1 MRIRTLTKLLLGAV
15 LSFAVLLGMPINDAK
30 AEWPEKPITLILPVG
45 AGGSHDRNARVF
57 TSVIPQYLGNAIIV
71 KLMPGASGQIGT
83 AAAAKA
89 KADGYTLLFT
99 HNYFDQLQKHVKKL
113 PYNTDKDLVT
123 VGKLNSGNFSVIV
136 HGNSPYKTW
145 GQLVAFAKKNPGK
158 LKFAHSGNWGAT
170 HAPALQLFTEAG
182 IADKIVM
189 VPYKGGGPSMRG
201 FLAKEADFTMQFKST
216 ILGQKPGKV
225 RVLISA
231 GTKTA
236 FKGVP
241 TFKDLGYTADI
252 GLMHRVIMA
261 PRKIPADRLAKLQG
275 ALKKLQGDKT
285 YKRLIKAIGETT
297 DYVDGPAYEARR
309 PAQSKAYMGMVKGL
323 MKK

>member
-1 MRIRTLTKLLLGAV
+1 MKFQNLVKLGLGVFIAAGTI
-15 LSFAVLLGMPINDAK
+15 FAGEARG
-30 AEWPEKPITLILPVG
+30 EYPEKPITLVLPVG

-71 KLMPGASGQIGT
+71 KLKPGASGQIGT
-83 AAAAKA
+83 SEVAKA

-113 PYNTDKDLVT
+113 PYNTDKDLIT
-123 VGKLNSGNFSVIV
+123 VGKLNSGSFSVIV
-136 HGNSPYKTW
+136 RADSSFKTW
-145 GQLVAFAKKNPGK
+145 QQLVDFAKKNPGK

-170 HAPALQLFTEAG
+170 HAPGLQLFTEAG
-182 IADKIVM
+182 IADKVVM
-189 VPYKGGGPSMRG
+189 VPYKGGGPSLRG
-201 FLAKEADFTMQFKST
+201 FLAGEADFTFQFKST
-216 ILGQKPGKV
+216 ILAQGKKV

-241 TFKDLGYTADI
+241 TFKDLGYTADL
-252 GLMHRVIMA
+252 GLMHRVIQA
-261 PRKIPADRLAKLQG
+261 PRGIPADRLAKLRKSLLDMQN
-275 ALKKLQGDKT
+275 DKT

-297 DYVDGPAYEARR
+297 DYVDGAAYEKQR
-309 PAQSKAYMGMVKGL
+309 PAQSAAYKAMVKGL

>member
-1 MRIRTLTKLLLGAV
+1 MRFGNIGKLALGALV
-15 LSFAVLLGMPINDAK
+15 AAGMMVADDAR
-30 AEWPEKPITLILPVG
+30 AEYPEKPITLVLPVG

-71 KLMPGASGQIGT
+71 KLKPGASGQLGT
-83 AAAAKA
+83 AEVAKA

-123 VGKLNSGNFSVIV
+123 VGKLNSGSFSVIV
-136 HGNSPYKTW
+136 RSDSPFKTW
-145 GQLVAFAKKNPGK
+145 QQLVDHAKKNPGK

-170 HAPALQLFTEAG
+170 HAPGLQLFTEAG

-189 VPYKGGGPSMRG
+189 VPYKGGGPSLRG
-201 FLAKEADFTMQFKST
+201 FLAGEADFTFQFKST
-216 ILGQKPGKV
+216 ILAQGNKV

-231 GTKTA
+231 GQKTA

-241 TFKDLGYTADI
+241 TFKDLGYNADL
-252 GLMHRVIMA
+252 GLMHRVIQA
-261 PRKIPADRLAKLQG
+261 PRGIPADRLAKLRK
-275 ALKKLQGDKT
+275 ALIDLQKDKT
-285 YKRLIKAIGETT
+285 YKTLIKQIGETT
-297 DYVDGPAYEARR
+297 DYVDGVAYEKQR
-309 PAQSKAYMGMVKGL
+309 PQQSAAYQAMVKGL

>member
-1 MRIRTLTKLLLGAV
+1 MHMGKFSKLILGAIV
-15 LSFAVLLGMPINDAK
+15 GVMMLGIGDVR
-30 AEWPEKPITLILPVG
+30 AEYPEKPITLILPVG

-89 KADGYTLLFT
+89 KGDGYTLLFT

-136 HGNSPYKTW
+136 HADSPFKKW
-145 GQLVAFAKKNPGK
+145 EDLVEFAKKNPGK

-170 HAPALQLFTEAG
+170 HAPGLQLFTEAG

-216 ILGQKPGKV
+216 ILGQKDKV

-231 GTKTA
+231 GEQTA

-241 TFKDLGYTADI
+241 TFKDLGYTSDI

-261 PRKIPADRLAKLQG
+261 PRSIPADRLTKLRE
-275 ALKKLQGDKT
+275 ALNKIQSDKT

-297 DYVDGPAYEARR
+297 DYVDGAEYEKQR
-309 PAQSKAYMGMVKGL
+309 PEQSKAYSAMVKGL
-323 MKK
+323 TKKN